1 MSGLLD
7 QLTRRTRSARPWG
20 EGRNQLHRAARWYGA
35 RGFKPVPLGKGTKAA
50 IRSFRASSSDPEGTE
65 EWSRNHRG
73 NLGIVVPPGMLALDF
88 DSFDAAIAFATIH
101 QLPATACQI
110 TPRGA
115 HVWLRIPAADRVRQK
130 SLQVGI
136 DLRCAGRGYLVVE
149 PSETNRGSYY
159 WLEYPETVAEA
170 PESVIALLPYEKSPS
185 WSVSSSSVPSAG
197 GVETRTGSPSLVA
210 DGASVGTRNQSTFSY
225 ACSLRARGLSRAEAL
240 VLCLAVRDRSE
251 HSADDPF
258 TVEEV
263 TRIVAGAYDRYPG
276 ANSGRLKVDNVEEFV
291 AERISEPEWLVEGL
305 LREKALVM
313 VYAPRGLGKTWFGLS
328 LAVAVA
334 MGGPFLKWP
343 TTRRRRVLYVDGEM
357 SAFGMQARLRGLGA
371 SGDLRLICSD
381 RQDGPMPSLGT
392 EAGRTLI
399 DEQLDGVSLL
409 VLDSRSTLVG
419 GAENDAE
426 TFEEL
431 QRWFLSLRRRGIA
444 VVLVHHSGK
453 NGDQRGTSKHEDI
466 LDLSIRLNPEPR
478 FVAGGGARFGVEF
491 TKNRNS
497 IDDSPFSVSLAGHG
511 SGLVRLVV
519 GSDEVQQLS
528 EQGLSPVDIADR
540 LGVNKA
546 TVYRRLQAL
555 GLTPSRV
562 VALAGAATARQDL
575 ADASGPG
582 GAE

>member
-1 MSGLLD
+1 
-7 QLTRRTRSARPWG
+7 
-20 EGRNQLHRAARWYGA
+20 
-35 RGFKPVPLGKGTKAA
+35 
-50 IRSFRASSSDPEGTE
+50 
-65 EWSRNHRG
+65 
-73 NLGIVVPPGMLALDF
+73 
-88 DSFDAAIAFATIH
+88 
-101 QLPATACQI
+101 
-110 TPRGA
+110 
-115 HVWLRIPAADRVRQK
+115 
-130 SLQVGI
+130 
-136 DLRCAGRGYLVVE
+136 
-149 PSETNRGSYY
+149 
-159 WLEYPETVAEA
+159 
-170 PESVIALLPYEKSPS
+170 
-185 WSVSSSSVPSAG
+185 
-197 GVETRTGSPSLVA
+197 
-210 DGASVGTRNQSTFSY
+210 
-225 ACSLRARGLSRAEAL
+225 
-240 VLCLAVRDRSE
+240 
-251 HSADDPF
+251 
-258 TVEEV
+258 
-263 TRIVAGAYDRYPG
+263 
-276 ANSGRLKVDNVEEFV
+276 
-291 AERISEPEWLVEGL
+291 
-305 LREKALVM
+305 
-313 VYAPRGLGKTWFGLS
+313 
-328 LAVAVA
+328 
-334 MGGPFLKWP
+334 
-343 TTRRRRVLYVDGEM
+343 
-357 SAFGMQARLRGLGA
+357 
-371 SGDLRLICSD
+371 
-381 RQDGPMPSLGT
+381 MPSLGT